1 MFDFLSPERYREFA
15 EGSVAVNPN
24 SYDIDAIVS
33 DGVEKWST
41 KFKIFKCLVDKVSAI
56 LSLPL
61 IVVTGVCLLVINPVF
76 NPGPLMFSQVRMG
89 RGGKTFR
96 MWKFRTMLP
105 ARTEARSPNDP
116 LEVSRITELGH
127 FLRKTRLDEL
137 PNFWSVLKGDMSLVG
152 PRPDANNHADHFA
165 NCVEGYKERM
175 RVRPGITG
183 LAQVEMGLSLIHISE
198 PTRPY

>member
-89 RGGKTFR
+89 RGGKT
-96 MWKFRTMLP
+96 
-105 ARTEARSPNDP
+105 
-116 LEVSRITELGH
+116 
-127 FLRKTRLDEL
+127 
-137 PNFWSVLKGDMSLVG
+137 
-152 PRPDANNHADHFA
+152 
-165 NCVEGYKERM
+165 
-175 RVRPGITG
+175 
-183 LAQVEMGLSLIHISE
+183 LSLIHI
-198 PTRPY
+198 